1 MGVFEM
7 REGHGVKMQE
17 TQQVNLV
24 DRLQGPVARIVLA
37 VTQQA
42 LLGPIGIRHLVVGVR
57 SPGGRLEIATT
68 DASNSAHDGSSGFH
82 WSQAAPLLG
91 AMRCVVAQRPAS
103 AVLAGNS
110 SVVVYASAVQGS
122 SSEVVIAAV
131 SERMPN
137 EAELDRINAA
147 LTSAVYTILV
157 ESDAAVP
164 DATVVVDTRM
174 IEGGVEASVSRAGF
188 NQNRPVVR
196 TGRSVTDAVAQSVVQ
211 LVNPA
216 LVVRYADQKSVLGTM
231 VSLVVLEAKG
241 IGAVAGA
248 TGMNGPGSVAT
259 SIAVIKAADAYAR
272 IEAEYRNSAEALPSV
287 GDTIAGEQFALR

>member
-1 MGVFEM
+1 
-7 REGHGVKMQE
+7 MQKKK
-17 TQQVNLV
+17 QQVDLV

-42 LLGPIGIRHLVVGVR
+42 LLGPIGIRYLVVGVR
-57 SPGGRLEIATT
+57 SPGGRLEIVTT
-68 DASNSAHDGSSGFH
+68 DASNSAHDGSSGFL
-82 WSQAAPLLG
+82 WSEAAPLLG
-91 AMRCVVAQRPAS
+91 AMRCVAAQRPAS
-103 AVLAGNS
+103 GVLAGNS

-122 SSEVVIAAV
+122 SRQVVIAAV

-164 DATVVVDTRM
+164 DASVVVDTRM
-174 IEGGVEASVSRAGF
+174 IEGGVEASVSRAGWNH
-188 NQNRPVVR
+188 NQPVVR
-196 TGRSVTDAVAQSVVQ
+196 TGRSVTDAVAQGAAQ
-211 LVNPA
+211 LVDPA

-231 VSLVVLEAKG
+231 VSLVVLEAGG

-248 TGMNGPGSVAT
+248 TGMDAPGSVAT
-259 SIAVIKAADAYAR
+259 AIAVIKAADACAR
-272 IEAEYRNSAEALPSV
+272 IEAERRNSGEALS
-287 GDTIAGEQFALR
+287 GAGATIAGEQFALR